1 MEILHWKGNTQ
12 GGPLQ
17 RGWRLQLSQ
26 KGLPSQLSVNH
37 MYLLSAGL
45 GASMDYRISFFY
57 LLWLQRISALTEKVK
72 KKARH
77 QRVVRAG
84 FRAGEWESGGWG
96 RRNMEATG
104 EEEEQ
109 GIKTK
114 AALQLFP
121 VAKKKSLVLSF
132 AKTSRSDRHL
142 KIFII
147 SLNL

>member
-1 MEILHWKGNTQ
+1 
-12 GGPLQ
+12 
-17 RGWRLQLSQ
+17 
-26 KGLPSQLSVNH
+26 
-37 MYLLSAGL
+37 
-45 GASMDYRISFFY
+45 
-57 LLWLQRISALTEKVK
+57 
-72 KKARH
+72 
-77 QRVVRAG
+77 
-84 FRAGEWESGGWG
+84 
-96 RRNMEATG
+96 MEATG